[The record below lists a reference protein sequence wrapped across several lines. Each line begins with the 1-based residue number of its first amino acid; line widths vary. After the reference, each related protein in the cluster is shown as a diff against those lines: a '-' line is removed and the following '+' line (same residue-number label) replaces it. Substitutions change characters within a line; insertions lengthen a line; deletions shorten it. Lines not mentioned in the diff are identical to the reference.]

1 MSSHATT
8 SSNMSPEEAYRHD
21 LRGYVIGLGLAI
33 LLTVIPFGL
42 VAWGGASV
50 SVVMA
55 TLAVLGLIQ
64 VVVHVRYF
72 LHVDFSPERREDL
85 HLILFSAL
93 LLVIMVAGTI
103 WIMVNLATRM
113 M

>member
-1 MSSHATT
+1 MNLDNLSR
-8 SSNMSPEEAYRHD
+8 EDAYRHE
-21 LRGYVIGLGLAI
+21 LRSYQTGLA
-33 LLTVIPFGL
+33 LAVALTAVPFAL
-42 VAWGGASV
+42 VAWGGAGL
-50 SVVMA
+50 A
-55 TLAVLGLIQ
+55 TVLTTIAVLGLAQ

-72 LHVDFSPERREDL
+72 LHVDLSPERREDL

-93 LLVIMVAGTI
+93 LLAIMVGGTI